1 MPFRLLFWR
10 RPRINVVE
18 MHGLIAPRPGAVSA
32 GTMAPLI
39 DRAFRSARG
48 LPVILDIESP
58 GGSPV
63 QSDLIASLI
72 RRRADEQKVQVHA
85 VIREVGASGGY
96 WLACAADEIH
106 ANPMSIVGSI
116 GVRGG
121 GFGFPDMLTRFGI
134 ERRLYTAGANK
145 ARLDPFS
152 PEKPEDVAFVQ
163 ELLDA
168 LHERFKAWVR
178 ERRSGKLKGGETAL
192 FDGSFMLGQKALG
205 SRADRRFLRCR
216 QPRSPTRRG
225 EGAGAC
231 SAPAPPRPAGPPAAH
246 RDRCAARC
254 CGGAEL
260 AVWSGTLTEPPQ
272 RQLVIA
278 TVANLGLRID
288 RAGSDLAVKRLD

>member
-1 MPFRLLFWR
+1 MLTRFLPWR
-10 RPRINVVE
+10 RPRINLVE
-18 MHGLIAPRPGAVSA
+18 MHGLIAPRPGALSA

-39 DRAFRSARG
+39 DRAFRTARG
-48 LPVILDIESP
+48 QPVILDIESP

-63 QSDLIASLI
+63 QSDLIAALI
-72 RRRADEQKVQVHA
+72 RRRADEHGVRVHA

-121 GFGFPDMLTRFGI
+121 GFGFPDMLARFGV

-163 ELLDA
+163 DLLDA

-178 ERRSGKLKGGETAL
+178 S
-192 FDGSFMLGQKALG
+192 
-205 SRADRRFLRCR
+205 
-216 QPRSPTRRG
+216 RRG
-225 EGAGAC
+225 EQTEGRRGDVVRWQLHAGRARAGARPDRWLRRHRQPGAQARRRAARRRAC
-231 SAPAPPRPAGPPAAH
+231 SVPAAAACCDGC
-246 RDRCAARC
+246 RASRSTRCWMRSRSEA
-254 CGGAEL
+254 GGQ
-260 AVWSGTLTEPPQ
+260 VC
-272 RQLVIA
+272 R
-278 TVANLGLRID
+278 
-288 RAGSDLAVKRLD
+288 

>member
-1 MPFRLLFWR
+1 MAFRLLPWR

-18 MHGLIAPRPGAVSA
+18 IHGLIAPRPGAVSV

-39 DRAFRSARG
+39 NRAFRSARG
-48 LPVILDIESP
+48 QSAVLDIESP

-63 QSDLIASLI
+63 QSDLIAALI
-72 RRRADEQKVQVHA
+72 RRRAQEHNVRVHA

-121 GFGFPDMLTRFGI
+121 GFGFPDMLARFGI
-134 ERRLYTAGANK
+134 ERRLYTAGTNK

-178 ERRSGKLKGGETAL
+178 ERRGGRLKVDEAAL
-192 FDGSFMLGQKALG
+192 FDGSFMLGERGLEVGLIDGFSDIDSLVRQLGGEKA
-205 SRADRRFLRCR
+205 RARVFR
-216 QPRSPTRRG
+216 PRRRG
-225 EGAGAC
+225 LLRRLPGLLIDALLDAVEERSWRTGLGA
-231 SAPAPPRPAGPPAAH
+231 S
-246 RDRCAARC
+246 
-254 CGGAEL
+254 
-260 AVWSGTLTEPPQ
+260 
-272 RQLVIA
+272 
-278 TVANLGLRID
+278 
-288 RAGSDLAVKRLD
+288 

>member
-1 MPFRLLFWR
+1 MAFRLLPWR
-10 RPRINVVE
+10 RPRVNVVE
-18 MHGLIAPRPGAVSA
+18 MHGLIASRPGAVGM

-39 DRAFRSARG
+39 NRAFASARG
-48 LPVILDIESP
+48 RPVVLDIESP

-72 RRRADEQKVQVHA
+72 RRRAKEHDVRVHA

-121 GFGFPDMLTRFGI
+121 GFGFPDMLARFGV
-134 ERRLYTAGANK
+134 ERRLYTAGTNK

-168 LHERFKAWVR
+168 LHERFKIWVR
-178 ERRSGKLKGGETAL
+178 ERRQGRLKLDEADL
-192 FDGSFMLGQKALG
+192 FDGSFMLGERGLEVGLIDGLSDLDSLVRQLGGDKAK
-205 SRADRRFLRCR
+205 
-216 QPRSPTRRG
+216 PRVFRPRRRG
-225 EGAGAC
+225 LLRRLPGLLV
-231 SAPAPPRPAGPPAAH
+231 
-246 RDRCAARC
+246 D
-254 CGGAEL
+254 
-260 AVWSGTLTEPPQ
+260 AVLDAIEKRSWQSGF
-272 RQLVIA
+272 
-278 TVANLGLRID
+278 
-288 RAGSDLAVKRLD
+288 RAG

>member
-1 MPFRLLFWR
+1 MAFRLLPWR

-18 MHGLIAPRPGAVSA
+18 MHGLIAPRPGAVSM

-63 QSDLIASLI
+63 QSDLIAALV
-72 RRRADEQKVQVHA
+72 RRRAEERKVRVHA

-96 WLACAADEIH
+96 WLACAGDEIH

-121 GFGFPDMLTRFGI
+121 GFGFPDLLARFGV

-152 PEKPEDVAFVQ
+152 PEKPEDIAFLQ

-178 ERRSGKLKGGETAL
+178 TRRAGKLKDDEAAL
-192 FDGSFMLGQKALG
+192 FDGSFMLGERGLEVGLIDGFADLDALVRRLG
-205 SRADRRFLRCR
+205 GERARMRVFR
-216 QPRSPTRRG
+216 PRRRG
-225 EGAGAC
+225 LLRRLPGLLVDALFDAIE
-231 SAPAPPRPAGPPAAH
+231 
-246 RDRCAARC
+246 ARSWRSHM
-254 CGGAEL
+254 GH
-260 AVWSGTLTEPPQ
+260 
-272 RQLVIA
+272 
-278 TVANLGLRID
+278 
-288 RAGSDLAVKRLD
+288 